1 VSEDDHRRTTL
12 GHGISHSLIKAL
24 KRVPGFDLLDEAHLV
39 EIAGASVNL
48 VWREGSCIFQKGQ
61 PGEALYIV
69 LEGRVRIYD
78 DVDGREVEIAVT
90 GPGDFFGEHSLLLD
104 TTHTK
109 NVQAVEDTE
118 LLVLSKQSFAALL
131 ASNPKLEEHIHRTLE
146 LRREEAAG
154 KYETTTP
161 S

>member
-1 VSEDDHRRTTL
+1 
-12 GHGISHSLIKAL
+12 L
-24 KRVPGFDLLDEAHLV
+24 KRVPGFDLLGEADLV

-69 LEGRVRIYD
+69 LSGGVRIYD
-78 DVDGREVEIAVT
+78 EVDGREVEIART

-109 NVQAVEDTE
+109 NVSAVEDTE
-118 LLVLSKQSFAALL
+118 LLVLSKESFAALL

-146 LRREEAAG
+146 LRRSEAES
-154 KYETTTP
+154 KYETTAP
-161 S
+161 A

>member
-1 VSEDDHRRTTL
+1 M
-12 GHGISHSLIKAL
+12 GHGISHSLINAL
-24 KRVPGFDLLDEAHLV
+24 RKVPGFDLLGEADLV

-48 VWREGSCIFQKGQ
+48 VWDEGSCIFNKGF

-69 LEGRVRIYD
+69 LSGRVRIYD
-78 DVDGREVEIAVT
+78 EVDGREVEIART
-90 GPGDFFGEHSLLLD
+90 GEGDFFGEHSLLLD

-109 NVQAVEDTE
+109 NVQALERTE
-118 LLVLSKQSFAALL
+118 LLVLSKASFAALL
-131 ASNPKLEEHIHRTLE
+131 ASSPKLEEHIHKKLE
-146 LRREEAAG
+146 ARCTEAAG

>member
-1 VSEDDHRRTTL
+1 M
-12 GHGISHSLIKAL
+12 
-24 KRVPGFDLLDEAHLV
+24 KRVPGFDLLDESDLV

-48 VWREGSCIFQKGQ
+48 VWQEGSCIFRKGS

-69 LEGRVRIYD
+69 LSGRVRIYD
-78 DVDGREVEIAVT
+78 QLDGRDVEIART

-109 NVQAVEDTE
+109 NVQAVQDTE

-146 LRREEAAG
+146 LRRSEAES
-154 KYETTTP
+154 KYETTAP

>member
-1 VSEDDHRRTTL
+1 M
-12 GHGISHSLIKAL
+12 GHGISHSLIQAL
-24 KRVPGFDLLDEAHLV
+24 KRVPGFDLLEEGDLV
-39 EIAGASVNL
+39 ELAGASVNL

-69 LEGRVRIYD
+69 LSGQVRIYD
-78 DVDGREVEIAVT
+78 EVDGREVEIACT
-90 GPGDFFGEHSLLLD
+90 GAGDFFGEHSLLLD

-118 LLVLSKQSFAALL
+118 LLVLSKDSFAVLL

-146 LRREEAAG
+146 LRRSEAEG
-154 KYETTTP
+154 KYQTTTP
-161 S
+161 A

>member
-1 VSEDDHRRTTL
+1 VRQA
-12 GHGISHSLIKAL
+12 ISHSLIKAL
-24 KRVPGFDLLDEAHLV
+24 RKVPGFDLLEESDLV

-48 VWREGSCIFQKGQ
+48 VWREGSCIFRKGN

-69 LEGRVRIYD
+69 LSGTVRIYD
-78 DVDGREVEIAVT
+78 EVDGRDVEIAQT

-109 NVQAVEDTE
+109 NVEAIEDTE
-118 LLVLSKQSFAALL
+118 LLVLSKTSFAKLL
-131 ASNPKLEEHIHRTLE
+131 ASNPKLEEHIHKTLE
-146 LRREEAAG
+146 ARRTEAEG
-154 KYETTTP
+154 KYRTTTA

>member
-1 VSEDDHRRTTL
+1 M

-24 KRVPGFDLLDEAHLV
+24 RRVPGFDLLGESDLV

-48 VWREGSCIFQKGQ
+48 VWREGSCIFRKGR

-69 LEGRVRIYD
+69 LSGSVRIYD
-78 DVDGREVEIAVT
+78 EVDGRDVEIAVT
-90 GPGDFFGEHSLLLD
+90 GPGDYFGEHSLLLD

-118 LLVLSKQSFAALL
+118 LLVLSKESFARLL
-131 ASNPKLEEHIHRTLE
+131 ASNSKLEQHIHRTLE
-146 LRREEAAG
+146 MRRHEAEG
-154 KYETTTP
+154 KYRTTAP

>member
-1 VSEDDHRRTTL
+1 M
-12 GHGISHSLIKAL
+12 
-24 KRVPGFDLLDEAHLV
+24 KRVPGFDLLDESDLV

-48 VWREGSCIFQKGQ
+48 VWGEDSCIFRKGS

-69 LEGRVRIYD
+69 LSGRVRIYD
-78 DVDGREVEIAVT
+78 EVDGREVEIART

-118 LLVLSKQSFAALL
+118 LLVLSKQSFAVLL

-146 LRREEAAG
+146 LRRSEAES
-154 KYETTTP
+154 KYETTAP

>member
-1 VSEDDHRRTTL
+1 M
-12 GHGISHSLIKAL
+12 
-24 KRVPGFDLLDEAHLV
+24 PGFDLLDESDLV

-69 LEGRVRIYD
+69 LSGAVRIYD
-78 DVDGREVEIAVT
+78 EVDGREVEIAQT
-90 GPGDFFGEHSLLLD
+90 GRGDFFGEHSLLLD

-109 NVQAVEDTE
+109 NVSAVEDTE
-118 LLVLSKQSFAALL
+118 LLVLSKASFAALL
-131 ASNPKLEEHIHRTLE
+131 RSNPMLEEHIHRTLE
-146 LRREEAAG
+146 LRREEAES
-154 KYETTTP
+154 KYDTTAP

>member
-1 VSEDDHRRTTL
+1 M
-12 GHGISHSLIKAL
+12 
-24 KRVPGFDLLDEAHLV
+24 PGFDLLDESDLV

-69 LEGRVRIYD
+69 LSGQVRIYD
-78 DVDGREVEIAVT
+78 EVDGREVEIACT
-90 GPGDFFGEHSLLLD
+90 GAGDFFGEHSLLLD

-109 NVQAVEDTE
+109 NVEAVEDTE
-118 LLVLSKQSFAALL
+118 LLVLAKQSFAALL

-146 LRREEAAG
+146 LRRNDAES
-154 KYETTTP
+154 KYETTAP

>member
-1 VSEDDHRRTTL
+1 M
-12 GHGISHSLIKAL
+12 GHGITHSLINAL
-24 KRVPGFDLLDEAHLV
+24 KRVPGFDLLDEADLV

-48 VWREGSCIFQKGQ
+48 VWREGSCIFSKGD

-69 LEGRVRIYD
+69 LSGRVRIYD
-78 DVDGREVEIAVT
+78 EVDGRAVEIAT
-90 GPGDFFGEHSLLLD
+90 TEAGDFFGEHSLLLD

-118 LLVLSKQSFAALL
+118 LLVLSKESFARLL

-146 LRREEAAG
+146 LRRTEAES
-154 KYETTTP
+154 KYETTVP

>member
-1 VSEDDHRRTTL
+1 M
-12 GHGISHSLIKAL
+12 GHGITHSLIKAL
-24 KRVPGFDLLDEAHLV
+24 KRVPGFDLLDEPDLV

-48 VWREGSCIFQKGQ
+48 VWREGSCIFQKGDT
-61 PGEALYIV
+61 GEALYIV
-69 LEGRVRIYD
+69 LSGAVRIYD

-90 GPGDFFGEHSLLLD
+90 GAGDFFGEHSLLLD
-104 TTHTK
+104 TRHTK

-118 LLVLSKQSFAALL
+118 LLVLSKESFAALL

-146 LRREEAAG
+146 LRREEAES
-154 KYETTTP
+154 KYDTTAP

>member
-1 VSEDDHRRTTL
+1 M

-24 KRVPGFDLLDEAHLV
+24 KRVPGFDLLEGRDLV

-69 LEGRVRIYD
+69 LSGQVRIYD
-78 DVDGREVEIAVT
+78 EVDGRDVEIACT
-90 GPGDFFGEHSLLLD
+90 GAGDFFGEHSLLLD

-118 LLVLSKQSFAALL
+118 LLVLSKESFAALL

-146 LRREEAAG
+146 LRRSEAEG
-154 KYETTTP
+154 KYQTTT
-161 S
+161 SA

>member
-1 VSEDDHRRTTL
+1 
-12 GHGISHSLIKAL
+12 L
-24 KRVPGFDLLDEAHLV
+24 KRVPGFDLLEEEDLV

-48 VWREGSCIFQKGQ
+48 VWREGSSVFEKGH

-69 LEGRVRIYD
+69 LSGSVRIYD
-78 DVDGREVEIAVT
+78 EVDGREVEIART
-90 GPGDFFGEHSLLLD
+90 GAGDFFGEHSLLLD

-146 LRREEAAG
+146 LRRTEAES
-154 KYETTTP
+154 KYETTAP

>member
-1 VSEDDHRRTTL
+1 MALDHRRGTL

-24 KRVPGFDLLDEAHLV
+24 KRVPGFDLLDDRDLV

-48 VWREGSCIFQKGQ
+48 VWGEGSCIFQKGQ

-69 LEGRVRIYD
+69 LSGAVRIYD
-78 DVDGREVEIAVT
+78 DVDGREVEIART
-90 GPGDFFGEHSLLLD
+90 GAGDFFGEHSLLLD

-118 LLVLSKQSFAALL
+118 LLVLSKASFAALL

-146 LRREEAAG
+146 LRREEAEG
-154 KYETTTP
+154 KYRTTEP
-161 S
+161 A